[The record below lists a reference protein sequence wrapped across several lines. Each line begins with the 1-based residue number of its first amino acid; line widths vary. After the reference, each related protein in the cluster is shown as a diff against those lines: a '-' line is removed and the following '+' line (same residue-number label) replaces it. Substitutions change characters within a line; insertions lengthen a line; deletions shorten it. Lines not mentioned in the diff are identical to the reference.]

1 MGEQRQQHKKTV
13 WGPALWLYL
22 HVAADFCDDP
32 EAFASLVLSLVGT
45 LPCPECRKHL
55 KEYTSRM
62 LPSSSIIDKTSAVRY
77 IKDLHNHV
85 NSLIGKP
92 PHPPPT
98 RNVFSF
104 PAATA
109 RVANAAAVQGIA
121 AHAGGLPRPSLPPSA
136 IQQQRPGG
144 AARAPRAAAAA
155 PRFRRH

>member
-1 MGEQRQQHKKTV
+1 MAERKQKSV

-22 HVAADFCDDP
+22 HAAADFCDEP

-62 LPSSSIIDKTSAVRY
+62 PPASFITDKPSAVKY
-77 IKDLHNHV
+77 VKDLHNHV

-92 PHPPPT
+92 PHPPART
-98 RNVFSF
+98 AFSF
-104 PAATA
+104 PAATFP
-109 RVANAAAVQGIA
+109 RVAATTQ

-136 IQQQRPGG
+136 IQQQRPAGP
-144 AARAPRAAAAA
+144 RAPRAAAA